1 MAVRT
6 NRLVRSA
13 AAVTLVGAGVA
24 AGITGSV
31 STAVAQTPTPVLTV
45 VSSSSYGPEPDGF
58 LYIVGEVQNT
68 GTDDVQDGTVQVGLY
83 NVGGTQLAIDTRTIE
98 VSELAPGEKGGFVD
112 IVPPP
117 SGYDHFKILGA
128 TGIDDGTPPYRQF
141 SVTGVTDVANSGG
154 LHQVNATV
162 TNTGYYTAQNVK
174 ADMTFYNA
182 AGIVVDVDTFPL
194 NGGASLA
201 PAATTA
207 LAENDIPAHIQY
219 TRFAVLIEGT
229 TTTPACG
236 PCVPFTRIGGTT
248 RIGTAVLTSQ
258 DTFPTAGTAKAV
270 VLARADTFPD
280 ALAGGPLAAHV
291 GGPLLLTEP
300 TGLDPAT
307 QAEIVRVAPA
317 GSTVYILGGPSAV
330 ASSVD
335 PILTGLGYKVQRV
348 FGADRYATAVAVAGV
363 LGNPAT
369 VFEATGINFPDA
381 LSGGPAAV
389 ANTAAILLTDG
400 AVQAP
405 ATAAY
410 LVAHASMR
418 YALGGPAAAGATEF
432 AVERGICAL
441 RLRGWPERHD
451 RRGLWWHVG
460 CRRRHRARASAGSR
474 SGRCPLADCYDRLVG
489 GASRCSSVCP
499 STVAPS
505 SHAWA
510 LPSFMP
516 VTGIPIT
523 RSRGS
528 PCAARHVWATSERSR
543 QVGESRL
550 RTPATPALLE
560 FGNPTG
566 QGTRART
573 PSRASRRRASQTA
586 IVAQPAPRIT
596 TGRNRHIRSPFRAV
610 RRT

>member
-418 YALGGPAAAGATEF
+418 YALGGPAAA
-432 AVERGICAL
+432 
-441 RLRGWPERHD
+441 
-451 RRGLWWHVG
+451 
-460 CRRRHRARASAGSR
+460 
-474 SGRCPLADCYDRLVG
+474 AD
-489 GASRCSSVCP
+489 P
-499 STVAPS
+499 
-505 SHAWA
+505 
-510 LPSFMP
+510 
-516 VTGIPIT
+516 
-523 RSRGS
+523 
-528 PCAARHVWATSERSR
+528 AA
-543 QVGESRL
+543 
-550 RTPATPALLE
+550 
-560 FGNPTG
+560 
-566 QGTRART
+566 
-573 PSRASRRRASQTA
+573 TA
-586 IVAQPAPRIT
+586 IVGADRYGTSAAIATTFFGSAKSLGIATALNFPDALAAGPDLGTKGAPLLLVPPSSPLNGAYAPYVYADGPNVT
-596 TGRNRHIRSPFRAV
+596 TGEVFGGTSAV
-610 RRT
+610 GDDIVLELQQVLGVAGAL